1 MSSRPFWS
9 GLWRLSDPKISLAS
23 ISSMSLGALAASGAG
38 PVSLRWLLTVVV
50 GVLALEIA
58 KNASGEIFDF
68 RSGTDLAVCPEDRSP
83 FSGGK
88 RVLVDAMLTTRQ
100 TAFVA
105 AAGYITGIGIGLGVV
120 WLREPDV
127 LWIGFIGVACA
138 WFYHAP
144 PVKLSYRGLGEI
156 AVAICYGPLICAGT
170 VLVLRGSVSTELVL
184 VSLPLGMLIGAFLW
198 INEFPDYEADRAS
211 GKHTMVVKLGRE
223 RAAQVFFL
231 VVIGAFLL
239 VLLLPWLGLRKAV
252 WLGGISAP
260 PAFAAA
266 RRLLAF
272 PLETRRIIPAQA
284 WTLVAFLL
292 YAIGAGLG
300 LFI

>member
-1 MSSRPFWS
+1 
-9 GLWRLSDPKISLAS
+9 
-23 ISSMSLGALAASGAG
+23 
-38 PVSLRWLLTVVV
+38 
-50 GVLALEIA
+50 
-58 KNASGEIFDF
+58 
-68 RSGTDLAVCPEDRSP
+68 
-83 FSGGK
+83 
-88 RVLVDAMLTTRQ
+88 
-100 TAFVA
+100 
-105 AAGYITGIGIGLGVV
+105 
-120 WLREPDV
+120 
-127 LWIGFIGVACA
+127 
-138 WFYHAP
+138 
-144 PVKLSYRGLGEI
+144 
-156 AVAICYGPLICAGT
+156 

>member
-120 WLREPDV
+120 WASSESPAPGSTMPPRSNCPT
-127 LWIGFIGVACA
+127 VA
-138 WFYHAP
+138 
-144 PVKLSYRGLGEI
+144 
-156 AVAICYGPLICAGT
+156 
-170 VLVLRGSVSTELVL
+170 
-184 VSLPLGMLIGAFLW
+184 
-198 INEFPDYEADRAS
+198 
-211 GKHTMVVKLGRE
+211 
-223 RAAQVFFL
+223 
-231 VVIGAFLL
+231 
-239 VLLLPWLGLRKAV
+239 
-252 WLGGISAP
+252 
-260 PAFAAA
+260 
-266 RRLLAF
+266 
-272 PLETRRIIPAQA
+272 
-284 WTLVAFLL
+284 
-292 YAIGAGLG
+292 
-300 LFI
+300 